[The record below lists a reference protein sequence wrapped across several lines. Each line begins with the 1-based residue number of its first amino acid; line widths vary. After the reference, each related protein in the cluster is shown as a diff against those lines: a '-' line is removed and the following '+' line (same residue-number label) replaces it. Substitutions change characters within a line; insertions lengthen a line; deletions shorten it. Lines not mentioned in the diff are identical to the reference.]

1 MSLKEAH
8 VHVRLCRTRRGG
20 EGLNMQT
27 MKIRFFGS
35 GDAFGSGG
43 RLQSCIMA
51 DTGRF
56 GFLID
61 CGATALTGM
70 KQSGFDSSRINAVI
84 ISHLHGDHFG
94 GLPFLI
100 KEIQVNGTR
109 TEPLLVAGPDDLE
122 FRTEQLLG
130 LLFPGHEDVRSRF
143 WPDFRVLHPGR
154 TEQIGDILVAAYPAA
169 HSPLARPLS
178 LRIECCGKIIAY
190 TGDTEWNDVIPEIS
204 RGADLLVC
212 EAFEY
217 RAEAG
222 NHINYLTLL
231 EHRRE
236 LECGRIILTHLGD
249 TMLGRCGSLE
259 FECAQDGSVIEI

>member
-1 MSLKEAH
+1 MCGLIGYCLFLQAEDGIRDAQES
-8 VHVRLCRTRRGG
+8 RG
-20 EGLNMQT
+20 L
-27 MKIRFFGS
+27 
-35 GDAFGSGG
+35 GDVYK
-43 RLQSCIMA
+43 RQ
-51 DTGRF
+51 
-56 GFLID
+56 
-61 CGATALTGM
+61 
-70 KQSGFDSSRINAVI
+70 
-84 ISHLHGDHFG
+84 
-94 GLPFLI
+94 
-100 KEIQVNGTR
+100 
-109 TEPLLVAGPDDLE
+109 
-122 FRTEQLLG
+122 
-130 LLFPGHEDVRSRF
+130 
-143 WPDFRVLHPGR
+143 
-154 TEQIGDILVAAYPAA
+154 
-169 HSPLARPLS
+169 PLARPLS

-217 RAEAG
+217 QAEAG